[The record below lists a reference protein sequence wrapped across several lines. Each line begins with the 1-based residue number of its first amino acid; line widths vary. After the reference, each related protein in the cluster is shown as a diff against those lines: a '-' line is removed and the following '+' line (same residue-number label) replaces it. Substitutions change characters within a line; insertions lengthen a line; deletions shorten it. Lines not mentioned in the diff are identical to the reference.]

1 MPRSSP
7 STSPA
12 ERDSRVVEV
21 VELDREAYDPGL
33 PTLGNRPNRWAIL
46 LGIVVLGV
54 LGLSLLPAAEVQ
66 PNSLD
71 DTLPDPAVATTLV
84 GSLQPRVAFINDDTF
99 PMFVVSGLRGFASLT
114 EPVRFDESWWI
125 IGNPPGSAA
134 AVVLSS
140 QDGRLWETSSEIA
153 GDNGMSIR
161 IDQLTHLD
169 ESLVAVGTQGTWIGP
184 AFFPILSG
192 ELGLWRTGDGERWVP
207 EMVRAGNSRVAFTD
221 AHLVTSGRSTVL
233 QVIAH
238 PTAAHRAAS
247 RLPAYLHEDLEA
259 GRFFLQA
266 QGTRLVVYGPLSI
279 YVDETALTEV
289 ASEATAHLFRS
300 EGFASW
306 AEIDIQFNMNGEIV
320 PAPEGGFVV
329 GTGGAAFTSAY
340 GVNWSP
346 NAQAY
351 DAELFQDWGQGII
364 GVTYHD
370 RNPVLNLIDAEGQRA
385 VELPVE
391 MASCWVEG
399 SSGLLAASCSDPE
412 MPTIRNVP
420 FNEFELSLNE
430 PTRLQMHDPS
440 TGEDRNFRLA
450 RGIAAGYDP
459 DLQTITLA
467 DSQGRL
473 EVFPIA
479 VLEQLAS
486 PDPSIRHE
494 TMLSKDGLTWSRSQI
509 ALRATE
515 LELLGGI
522 DDGFLVATRSSEP
535 GSTLTVLAADF

>member
-12 ERDSRVVEV
+12 KGDGRIVEV
-21 VELDREAYDPGL
+21 VELDRDAYDPGL

-84 GSLQPRVAFINDDTF
+84 GSRQPRVAFINDETF

-114 EPVRFDESWWI
+114 EPVLFDGKWWI

-134 AVVLSS
+134 AVALSS
-140 QDGRLWETSSEIA
+140 EDGRLWEASSEIA
-153 GDNGMSIR
+153 DDNGMSIR
-161 IDQLTHLD
+161 IDQLTVLD

-192 ELGLWRTGDGERWVP
+192 ELGLWRSGDGERWVP
-207 EMVRAGNSRVAFTD
+207 EMVTAGNSSVAFTD
-221 AHLVTSGRSTVL
+221 AHLVTSGRSTLL
-233 QVIAH
+233 QVLAQS
-238 PTAAHRAAS
+238 TASHRAAS

-259 GRFFLQA
+259 GRFFLQP

-289 ASEATAHLFRS
+289 ASEPTAHLFRS

-306 AEIDIQFNMNGEIV
+306 VEIDIQFNMSGEIV
-320 PAPEGGFVV
+320 AAPEGGFVV
-329 GTGGAAFTSAY
+329 GTGGVAFTSAY

-351 DAELFQDWGQGII
+351 DADFFQDWGEGIL
-364 GVTYHD
+364 GLRYQNG
-370 RNPVLNLIDAEGQRA
+370 NPVLSLIDSEGQRA
-385 VELPVE
+385 VQLQQE
-391 MASCWVEG
+391 MTYCLVNG
-399 SSGLLAASCSDPE
+399 SNSLLAASCLDPE
-412 MPTIRNVP
+412 IPTARNVP
-420 FNEFELSLNE
+420 FQEFELSLNDY
-430 PTRLQMHDPS
+430 TWLQMHDPS
-440 TGEDRNFRLA
+440 TGEDRNFRLQ

-486 PDPSIRHE
+486 PDPIISHE

-522 DDGFLVATRSSEP
+522 GDGFLVATRSSEP